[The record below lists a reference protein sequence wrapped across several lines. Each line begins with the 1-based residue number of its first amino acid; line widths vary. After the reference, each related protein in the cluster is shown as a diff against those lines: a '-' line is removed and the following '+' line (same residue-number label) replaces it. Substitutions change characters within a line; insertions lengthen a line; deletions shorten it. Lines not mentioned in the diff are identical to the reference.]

1 MPRDRKIGLL
11 PPASPDPPH
20 EVGYRKPPAASRFRS
35 GRSGN
40 PKGRPKGA
48 RNKRPALNEERL
60 KTIIIDE
67 AYRTI
72 KVSEGKRQITLPMA
86 QAIIRA
92 LAVNA
97 ARGQHRAQQLFAE
110 LLSETER
117 ANKAAN
123 DKWVQVAMEYK
134 HNWEQELERRARL
147 GLSGPE
153 PLPHPDDII
162 VDRKTDQV
170 IINGPMTKE
179 EKVEWDKMYARIEE
193 CDREI
198 ERLSARLAD
207 RKNKRYRHI
216 LEDDIAHE
224 RRIRAIIVEAVG
236 EPKNRNRR

>member
-1 MPRDRKIGLL
+1 M
-11 PPASPDPPH
+11 
-20 EVGYRKPPAASRFRS
+20 
-35 GRSGN
+35 
-40 PKGRPKGA
+40 
-48 RNKRPALNEERL
+48 
-60 KTIIIDE
+60 
-67 AYRTI
+67 
-72 KVSEGKRQITLPMA
+72 
-86 QAIIRA
+86 
-92 LAVNA
+92 
-97 ARGQHRAQQLFAE
+97 
-110 LLSETER
+110 
-117 ANKAAN
+117 
-123 DKWVQVAMEYK
+123 VAMEYK

-162 VDRKTDQV
+162 IDRKTDQV
-170 IINGPMTKE
+170 IINSPMTKE

-198 ERLSARLAD
+198 EGLTAMLAD

>member
-1 MPRDRKIGLL
+1 MNICLFHPLCSIVLNRPSELVAVADLVAVACTGGF
-11 PPASPDPPH
+11 H
-20 EVGYRKPPAASRFRS
+20 GGGFGS
-35 GRSGN
+35 GTR
-40 PKGRPKGA
+40 
-48 RNKRPALNEERL
+48 
-60 KTIIIDE
+60 
-67 AYRTI
+67 
-72 KVSEGKRQITLPMA
+72 KRQITIPMA

-153 PLPHPDDII
+153 PFPHPDDII
-162 VDRKTDQV
+162 IDRKTDQV

-179 EKVEWDKMYARIEE
+179 EKIEWDKMYARIEE